1 MNALRTI
8 SIALC
13 CALLAGALG
22 LWFGGH
28 PEHLPK
34 PLRNAFV
41 SDDRAVRAEVMDTIQ
56 ESYYRKV
63 ADSKLRDA
71 SLKGMVQSLHDP
83 YSHYYNR
90 KEADQFRQRIAG
102 SFEGVGLNVRP
113 VKRGLQV
120 VTVFQ
125 GTPARKAGIRAG
137 DVISAVN
144 GKSIAGMPSDLATG
158 RIKGP
163 AGTKVRLRVSA
174 RGKGEP
180 RTLSVT
186 RQRIEVP
193 VARGRVV
200 HRGGRTL
207 GVVQLG
213 GFTEGAHGLLRQQ
226 IAKVRSKGAD
236 ALVLD
241 LRGNPGGLLE
251 EGVLVSSTFVD
262 KGKIVS
268 VRGRARPEHTEYA
281 RGGSIAKNIPMVVL
295 VDQGSASASE
305 IVTGALRDHGRAT
318 VVGTRTFG
326 KGVVQEVEPVSNG
339 GVLDLTVA
347 RYYLPKGEGIGRKGI
362 AAQVKAK
369 DNLRTRRDEALDKA
383 LDTLLQKS
391 R

>member
-1 MNALRTI
+1 MNGIRTT

-13 CALLAGALG
+13 CALIAGALG

-28 PEHLPK
+28 PEKLPK

-41 SDDRAVRAEVMDTIQ
+41 SDDRAIRAEVMSTI
-56 ESYYRKV
+56 EGSYYRKV
-63 ADSKLRDA
+63 KDSKLQDA

-83 YSHYYNR
+83 YSHYFNS
-90 KEADQFRQRIAG
+90 KEATQFRQRIAG
-102 SFEGVGLNVRP
+102 AFEGVGMNVRP

-120 VTVFQ
+120 LTAFD
-125 GTPARKAGIRAG
+125 GSPAKRAGIRAG
-137 DVISAVN
+137 DVIIAVN
-144 GKSIAGMPSDLATG
+144 GKSIAGMTSDLATA

-163 AGTKVRLRVSA
+163 AGTKVRLRVVA
-174 RGKGEP
+174 PGGHKP
-180 RTLSVT
+180 RAVTVT

-200 HRGGRTL
+200 RRGGRTL

-213 GFTEGAHGLLRQQ
+213 GFTEGAHGFLRNQ
-226 IAKVRSKGAD
+226 IAKVRAKGAD

-251 EGVLVSSTFVD
+251 EGVLVASTFID

-268 VRGRARPEHTEYA
+268 VRGRARPEHTETA
-281 RGGSIAKNIPMVVL
+281 RGGAIPEKIPMVVL
-295 VDQGSASASE
+295 VDRGSASASE
-305 IVTGALRDHGRAT
+305 IVTGALRDTGRAT

-326 KGVVQEVEPVSNG
+326 KGVVQEVEPLSNG
-339 GVLDLTVA
+339 GVIDLTVA

-362 AAQVKAK
+362 PAQVKAS

>member
-1 MNALRTI
+1 MNAIRTT

-13 CALLAGALG
+13 CALIAGALG

-28 PEHLPK
+28 PEKLPK

-41 SDDRAVRAEVMDTIQ
+41 SDNRALRAEVTSTI
-56 ESYYRKV
+56 EDSYYRKV
-63 ADSKLRDA
+63 NGSKLEDA

-83 YSHYYNR
+83 YSHYFNP
-90 KEADQFRQRIAG
+90 KEATQFRQRIAG
-102 SFEGVGLNVRP
+102 SFEGVGMNVRP

-120 VTVFQ
+120 LTVFD
-125 GTPARKAGIRAG
+125 GSPAKRAGIRAG

-144 GKSIAGMPSDLATG
+144 GKSIAGLASDLATA
-158 RIKGP
+158 RIKGR
-163 AGTKVRLRVSA
+163 AGTKVRLRVTA
-174 RGKGEP
+174 QGGKP
-180 RTLSVT
+180 RTLMVT

-193 VARGRVV
+193 VARGRIVR
-200 HRGGRTL
+200 RGGRTL
-207 GVVQLG
+207 GVVQLA
-213 GFTEGAHGLLRQQ
+213 GFTEGAHGFLRNQ

-236 ALVLD
+236 GLVLD

-251 EGVLVSSTFVD
+251 EGVLVASTFID

-268 VRGRARPEHTEYA
+268 VRGRARPEHTEDA
-281 RGGSIAKNIPMVVL
+281 RGGAIAKGVPLVVL
-295 VDQGSASASE
+295 VDRGSASASE
-305 IVTGALRDHGRAT
+305 IVTGALRDAGRAT

-326 KGVVQEVEPVSNG
+326 KGVVQEVEPLSNG
-339 GVLDLTVA
+339 GVMDLTVA

-362 AAQVKAK
+362 QPQVKAR

>member
-1 MNALRTI
+1 MSAIRTTA
-8 SIALC
+8 IALC
-13 CALLAGALG
+13 CALIAGALG

-28 PEHLPK
+28 PEDLPK

-41 SDDRAVRAEVMDTIQ
+41 SDDRAVRAEVTDTIQ
-56 ESYYRKV
+56 DSYYRKV
-63 ADSKLRDA
+63 KESKLQDA

-83 YSHYYNR
+83 YSHYFNG

-102 SFEGVGLNVRP
+102 SFEGVGMNVRP

-120 VTVFQ
+120 LTVFD
-125 GTPARKAGIRAG
+125 GTPAKQAGIRAG

-163 AGTKVRLRVSA
+163 AGTKVRLLVSSE
-174 RGKGEP
+174 GKGKP

-186 RQRIEVP
+186 RRRIEVP

-200 HRGGRTL
+200 RRGGRKL

-213 GFTEGAHGLLRQQ
+213 GFTEGAHGFLRNQ
-226 IAKVRSKGAD
+226 IAKVRKQGAD

-251 EGVLVSSTFVD
+251 EGVLVASTFVD

-268 VRGRARPEHTEYA
+268 VRGRARAEHTEEA
-281 RGGSIAKNIPMVVL
+281 RGGA
-295 VDQGSASASE
+295 
-305 IVTGALRDHGRAT
+305 
-318 VVGTRTFG
+318 
-326 KGVVQEVEPVSNG
+326 
-339 GVLDLTVA
+339 
-347 RYYLPKGEGIGRKGI
+347 
-362 AAQVKAK
+362 
-369 DNLRTRRDEALDKA
+369 
-383 LDTLLQKS
+383 
-391 R
+391 